1 MNGLD
6 WFLLAM
12 TVAAAVGGYRL
23 GFVTRVTSWSGM
35 LAGIALGATLL
46 PAIVDGATGRL
57 NRSDLVVVAVA
68 VIIGAGLLG
77 RAAGLFVGARLHVAN
92 PEGRARRIDA
102 FIRPP

>member
-12 TVAAAVGGYRL
+12 TVAAAVGGCRL

-46 PAIVDGATGRL
+46 PRHRRRCHRPVD
-57 NRSDLVVVAVA
+57 RSDLVVVAVA

-77 RAAGLFVGARLHVAN
+77 QAAGLFVGARLHVAI